1 MGYTEGQEV
10 NNIPYGIPVALG
22 RYTELSG
29 IQKFGYNSA
38 VGSSF
43 ETIWDGGNGYTF
55 ITTAGTCAVAST
67 SGDDSD
73 AVIRVIGLDANYDD
87 LSEDITVGS
96 TGTSS
101 FHRVHRA
108 FLKSPGTGQTTNVG
122 DITMTVDST
131 TAAKILA
138 GNGQT
143 LMAIYTIPRHCR
155 GFLMTFNGGTSKN
168 QEIEWRLLAKEI
180 NDGAAQTKAYET
192 GIGNNFHRTYQVVEM
207 FQPKTDVYV
216 EAKANAT
223 AAVSAGFE
231 LILERI

>member
-10 NNIPYGIPVALG
+10 NNIPFGIPLALG

-29 IQKFGYNSA
+29 VQKFGYNDA
-38 VGSSF
+38 VGTSF

-67 SGDDSD
+67 STDDNG
-73 AVIRVIGLDANYDD
+73 AVITVQGLDSNYDEV
-87 LSEDITVGS
+87 SEDITVGS
-96 TGTSS
+96 TGSTE
-101 FHRVHRA
+101 FHRVNRA
-108 FLKSPGTGQTTNVG
+108 FVKTPGTGQTTNVG
-122 DITMTVDST
+122 TVTMTVDST
-131 TAAKILA
+131 SAAIIGA

-155 GFLMTFNGGTSKN
+155 GFLMAFNGGTSKN
-168 QEIEWRLLAKEI
+168 QEIEWRLLAQEI
-180 NDGAAQTKAYET
+180 DDGAARTKAYET
-192 GIGNNFHRTYQVVEM
+192 GIGNNFHRYFVVNEL
-207 FQPKTDVYV
+207 FQPKTDIYV

-231 LILERI
+231 LVLERI